1 MTFEKEF
8 VIKTSA
14 HQELIDITHEVKKI
28 VHESGIKDGF
38 CIIFIPH
45 ATAGVI
51 LNENADPNIKIDF
64 LNALNKAIP
73 ERANYLH
80 DNIDGNAAAHIKS
93 SIVGPSVTIPIKNN
107 QLLLGTWQDIMFCEF
122 DGPRSSRKVT
132 VHIY

>member
-1 MTFEKEF
+1 MSEF
-8 VIKTSA
+8 TIKTSS
-14 HQELIDITHEVKKI
+14 HQELIDITHEVKNI
-28 VHESGIKDGF
+28 VRESGIKDGF

-73 ERANYLH
+73 ESANYLH

-93 SIVGPSVTIPIKNN
+93 SIVGPSITIPIKNN